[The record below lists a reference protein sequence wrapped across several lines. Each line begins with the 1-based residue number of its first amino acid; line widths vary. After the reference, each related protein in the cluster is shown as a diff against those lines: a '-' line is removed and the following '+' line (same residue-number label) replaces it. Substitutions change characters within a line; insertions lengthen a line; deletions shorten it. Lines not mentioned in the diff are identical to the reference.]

1 MAKRLYEPEQT
12 EEVERDT
19 VLEGGDTMFNPD
31 IYEANMDELER
42 ETGED
47 TPQRDAIFTL
57 DGRGKLIE
65 MEVKDDVGYD

>member
-1 MAKRLYEPEQT
+1 MMNT
-12 EEVERDT
+12 
-19 VLEGGDTMFNPD
+19 D

-42 ETGED
+42 EIGEN